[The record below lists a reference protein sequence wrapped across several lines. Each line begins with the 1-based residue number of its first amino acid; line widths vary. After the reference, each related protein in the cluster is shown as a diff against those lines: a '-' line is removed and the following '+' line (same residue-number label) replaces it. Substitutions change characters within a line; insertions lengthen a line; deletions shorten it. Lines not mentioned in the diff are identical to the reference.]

1 MGNEKNCLSHGLV
14 NSTHGCAAPSRYHAM
29 WLFVMFDV
37 PVATKLERRRY
48 AQFRKHLISEGFLG
62 LQYSVYA
69 RYFESEEATTAC
81 RRRVAEK
88 IPEAGRVRVLH
99 VTERQFATMSV
110 FFGKREDEPE
120 EIPEQLLLF

>member
-1 MGNEKNCLSHGLV
+1 
-14 NSTHGCAAPSRYHAM
+14 M
-29 WLFVMFDV
+29 WLFIMFDL
-37 PVATKLERRRY
+37 PVATKTDRRHY
-48 AQFRKHLISEGFLG
+48 TQFRAHLLREGFAG

-99 VTERQFATMSV
+99 VTERQFASMAV
-110 FFGKREDEPE
+110 FFGKRIDEPE
-120 EIPEQLLLF
+120 SPPDQLLLF